1 MLKRAAKWIMFATI
15 PVALF
20 LQFSHGAIVWQFIFS
35 CLAVLPIAAWIGH
48 STEHLAHR
56 MGSTYGALFNATF
69 GNFAEMVIAVFAIR
83 AGMLD
88 VVRASLTGSILG
100 NLLFVAGLAMVMG
113 GWKRESQRFNPL
125 SAESQGGQL
134 ILAVGAF
141 LVPALFLRTATQAH
155 HPELIHRVSIA
166 TSVILL
172 ISYGLGLVFSFKT
185 HKDRLNVVIEGQ
197 EGGLEHGDPWPLKKA
212 IGLLLFASVLMGVVA
227 EGLVHAAHETGRAWG
242 MNEVF
247 LGFIVLAIVGN
258 AAEHSTAVVLAMRNQ
273 MDTALNISMQ
283 SSVQIALFVTPILVF
298 VSYPLGHPLDLI
310 FSPFE
315 ILAVVLGVSVFSYL
329 VIDGQTNWYE
339 GVQLLA
345 MYALIAVAL
354 YYLPM
359 ETAGAAVPA
368 GSPAPAGH
376 PQ

>member
-1 MLKRAAKWIMFATI
+1 MLKRVAKWIMLATI

-20 LQFSHGAIVWQFIFS
+20 LQFTHGEIVWQFVFS

-48 STEHLAHR
+48 STEHLSHR

-69 GNFAEMVIAVFAIR
+69 GNFAEMVIAIFAIR
-83 AGMLD
+83 AGLTD

-100 NLLFVAGLAMVMG
+100 NLLFVAGLAMLLG
-113 GWKRESQRFNPL
+113 GWKRQSQRFNPL

-134 ILAVGAF
+134 ILATAG
-141 LVPALFLRTATQAH
+141 LIVPALFYRAATQAH
-155 HPELIHRVSIA
+155 HPELIHQVSIG

-172 ISYGLGLVFSFKT
+172 LSYGLGLFFSFKT
-185 HKDRLNVVIEGQ
+185 HKDRLNAIGEGH
-197 EGGLEHGDPWPLKKA
+197 EEIEHGDPWPVKKA
-212 IGLLLFASVLMGVVA
+212 LGLLIFASILMGVVA

-283 SSVQIALFVTPILVF
+283 SSVQIALFVTPMLVF
-298 VSYPLGHPLDLI
+298 LSYGLGHPLDLL

-315 ILAVVLGVSVFSYL
+315 LLAVGLGVAVFAYL
-329 VIDGQTNWYE
+329 IINGESNWYE

-345 MYALIAVAL
+345 VYAIIAIAL
-354 YYLPM
+354 FFLPM
-359 ETAGAAVPA
+359 
-368 GSPAPAGH
+368 SQPAPAPQPGH
-376 PQ
+376 